1 MAGKLSPKS
10 VFLGFVSME
19 IWTEL
24 WTVQSKAKMIQTF
37 LQELVTIVG
46 DPSSVHISIETKR

>member
-1 MAGKLSPKS
+1 MAGKISPKS
-10 VFLGFVSME
+10 VFVGFVSME

-46 DPSSVHISIETKR
+46 DQSSVHISIETKR